1 MRRDQIT
8 VAFPQPAFKINV
20 FMSILPIFNLFYEMC
35 RYLCPQGEGSFS
47 ALPYWKTPRVR
58 IVVAS
63 LR

>member
-35 RYLCPQGEGSFS
+35 RYLCPRGEGQ
-47 ALPYWKTPRVR
+47 
-58 IVVAS
+58 
-63 LR
+63 

>member
-35 RYLCPQGEGSFS
+35 RYLCLQGGETH
-47 ALPYWKTPRVR
+47 TP
-58 IVVAS
+58 
-63 LR
+63 LRHGHPPHA